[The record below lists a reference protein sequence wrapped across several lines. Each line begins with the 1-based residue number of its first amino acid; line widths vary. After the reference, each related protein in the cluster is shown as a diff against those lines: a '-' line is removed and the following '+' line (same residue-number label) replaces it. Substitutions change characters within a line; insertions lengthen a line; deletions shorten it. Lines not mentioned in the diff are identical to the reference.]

1 MRLRRPATMYQQDGV
16 FVPEGLSIEE
26 VDAKWKKLCAQN
38 PACYD
43 GRILHVL
50 GVHRNGYG
58 GANIHVV
65 PCAYRFFAVQDEGL
79 DLGVRPLG
87 VKAIT
92 TSGSKYLW
100 GKRSQNVHHY
110 KGLWEFAP
118 AGTVEPAMNP
128 DEVIANE
135 LHEETGLHVK
145 SNPVQ
150 VGILQDKQ
158 TKTWELIYRMQVD
171 EKGILHNHEYQ
182 EVEWISGDSLPSG
195 RSPIT
200 DAMLQFV

>member
-1 MRLRRPATMYQQDGV
+1 MRLRRPATIHQQDGV
-16 FVPEGLSIEE
+16 FVPEGITIEE
-26 VDAKWKKLCAQN
+26 VDVRWSQICAQN
-38 PACYD
+38 PACFD

-50 GVHRNGYG
+50 GVHRNGHG

-65 PCAYRFFAVQDEGL
+65 SCAYRFFAVQNDGL
-79 DLGVRPLG
+79 DLGIRPLG

-92 TSGSKYLW
+92 TCGTNYLW
-100 GKRSQNVHHY
+100 GKRSERVHHY

-118 AGTVEPAMNP
+118 AGTVVPDVNP

-135 LHEETGLHVK
+135 LHEETGLQLH
-145 SNPVQ
+145 SNPIQ
-150 VGILQDKQ
+150 VGILQDVQ
-158 TKTWELIYRMQVD
+158 TKTWELIYRMRVCD
-171 EKGILHNHEYQ
+171 KNISPNGEYQ
-182 EVEWISGDSLPSG
+182 LLEWISGDSLPNG